1 MSTPTTVS
9 SSISEGATRRL
20 TRSSKPCWEALVEKL
35 EYNMPA
41 WNASNWVVKHNL
53 KIIRNIQ
60 HIQDFETRKRPDPPP
75 FSFSELLNPR
85 RNARAPAAK
94 HNAGIDRLAYLFDSL
109 KQYEP
114 GHAPA
119 QNYEPVFITTR
130 ALILLLKKCAD
141 VYGRRPEEQQLSRSL
156 EMVYALQNFLE
167 DSATLRLTRQEY
179 DARLDAM
186 REQLV
191 EAFTE
196 NFLLFETLEDRRR
209 AAQTPAPVTR
219 ADLRDAVKTIL
230 RGEDVNA
237 AKPGP
242 RLNAAKKRQI
252 EAAEAWRSSHA
263 GCSLHNA
270 CLRSF
275 VPAKGGYKSADA
287 LYSHM
292 HRQLKS

>member
-1 MSTPTTVS
+1 
-9 SSISEGATRRL
+9 
-20 TRSSKPCWEALVEKL
+20 
-35 EYNMPA
+35 
-41 WNASNWVVKHNL
+41 
-53 KIIRNIQ
+53 
-60 HIQDFETRKRPDPPP
+60 
-75 FSFSELLNPR
+75 
-85 RNARAPAAK
+85 
-94 HNAGIDRLAYLFDSL
+94 
-109 KQYEP
+109 
-114 GHAPA
+114 
-119 QNYEPVFITTR
+119 
-130 ALILLLKKCAD
+130 
-141 VYGRRPEEQQLSRSL
+141 
-156 EMVYALQNFLE
+156 
-167 DSATLRLTRQEY
+167 
-179 DARLDAM
+179 M

-209 AAQTPAPVTR
+209 AAQTPAPITR
-219 ADLRDAVKTIL
+219 ADLRTAVRTIL

-263 GCSLHNA
+263 ACSLHNA

-292 HRQLKS
+292 HRKLKS